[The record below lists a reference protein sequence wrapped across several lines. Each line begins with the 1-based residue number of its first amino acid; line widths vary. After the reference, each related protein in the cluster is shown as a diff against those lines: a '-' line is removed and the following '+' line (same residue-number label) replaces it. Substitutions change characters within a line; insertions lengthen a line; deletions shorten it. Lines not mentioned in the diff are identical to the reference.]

1 MPYGA
6 NSTTFGVV
14 VENSNKSPSSN
25 FPEKNNS
32 KIINIR
38 KAS

>member
-14 VENSNKSPSSN
+14 VENSNKSLSSN
-25 FPEKNNS
+25 FPEK
-32 KIINIR
+32 IIR
-38 KAS
+38 RL